1 MPQWNQWWPFIVAAW
16 MLAPLMLPAFRL
28 RGQPAPAAPSAPAT
42 APLRTMAGDSSWQ
55 TVWVVGSDTTR
66 ETFIEPRQ
74 LVVSGN
80 LVLVLDAGTREV
92 RGFDVRA
99 GAQRFIHP
107 ALGIGPGEFK
117 RPALLAATPTGYAI
131 LDQATSRLSAF
142 GLDRRL
148 QWDAVVPDVFQLQGL
163 CVDAMQSAWLS
174 YRRRDSSIVVVD
186 SAGVRR
192 AVHRI
197 PWRVARPTAVDFAHE
212 AFTSGTSRDGRC
224 AIAPLFGSE
233 WATIATATGRLHTYA
248 YREAG
253 AEPVMKTTQRVLDR
267 SLGEVVVQNT
277 NTTDAPP
284 ISHGVMQRGDTVIVY
299 AWMTARHARRTLDY
313 FDGRTGRYLHS
324 RVLPTHFDALTIG
337 PDGTFYGTRIG
348 EPSMLIAMRP
358 TDYHG
363 GPRKHTEGRGNNTSH
378 R

>member
-1 MPQWNQWWPFIVAAW
+1 MPQWNLWWPFIVAAW
-16 MLAPLMLPAFRL
+16 MLAPLMLPSLRL
-28 RGQPAPAAPSAPAT
+28 RAQSAPAT
-42 APLRTMAGDSSWQ
+42 APSSLASTPIRTMAADSSWQ
-55 TVWVVGSDTTR
+55 RVWVVGTDTTK

-74 LVVSGN
+74 LVVSGD
-80 LVLVLDAGTREV
+80 LVLVLDAGTREI
-92 RGFDVRA
+92 RSFDART
-99 GAQRFIHP
+99 GAQRFIQP
-107 ALGIGPGEFK
+107 ARGIGPGEYK
-117 RPALLAATPTGYAI
+117 RPALLAATPTGYAV

-163 CVDAMQSAWLS
+163 CIDAKQSAWLS

-192 AVHRI
+192 AVYRI
-197 PWRVARPTAVDFAHE
+197 PWRIARPTTVDFAHE
-212 AFTSGTSRDGRC
+212 AFTSATSRDGRC

-233 WATIATATGRLHTYA
+233 WATVNTATGRLQTYA

-253 AEPVMKTTQRVLDR
+253 AEPVMKTTQRILDR
-267 SLGEVVVQNT
+267 SLSEVVVQNT

-299 AWMTARHARRTLDY
+299 AWMTSKQPRRTLDY
-313 FDGRTGRYLHS
+313 FHGRTGRYLHS

-348 EPSMLIAMRP
+348 EPSVLIAIRP
-358 TDYHG
+358 TDYHRR
-363 GPRKHTEGRGNNTSH
+363 PRTDADKKEK
-378 R
+378 